1 MVLKVSFRSKSG
13 GVFFGGSHIK
23 RRSVFGIRMG
33 DLHFCRELRRL
44 DSHAFTS
51 LLHDLLSVSAF
62 PSSTRG
68 RKQLKRQSGS
78 EHEVSQAALV

>member
-1 MVLKVSFRSKSG
+1 MQRVSYQSKSG
-13 GVFFGGSHIK
+13 GVFFEGSHIK
-23 RRSVFGIRMG
+23 RWSVFGLRMG

-44 DSHAFTS
+44 GSHAFTS
-51 LLHDLLSVSAF
+51 LLHHLLSVSAF

-68 RKQLKRQSGS
+68 SKQLKRQSGS